1 MILAS
6 DKLSSA
12 SCLRIALVAYRDHPP
27 QDHTWL
33 LKTFPFTSDVNS
45 VRENLKTLYASG
57 GGDGPEASTAA
68 LNALTEL
75 DWRPDASK
83 MALLIT
89 DAPPHGIGVRPCPL
103 RHADSIRSMA
113 MACASRC
120 KFELTSQPRRLA
132 RRRRSAAARSRARL
146 ARDRPLRRRL
156 RAGAVRL
163 HLRDRVRTL

>member
-1 MILAS
+1 MTSSFCSMGSYISAATTHIHQICDMILAS

-33 LKTFPFTSDVNS
+33 LKTFPFTSDVSS
-45 VRENLKTLYASG
+45 VRENLKSLYASG

-89 DAPPHGIGVRPCPL
+89 DAPPHGIGVRWSIL
-103 RHADSIRSMA
+103 RLSLTACRSTA
-113 MACASRC
+113 MACAQLRGECS
-120 KFELTSQPRRLA
+120 LTRQPGRLA
-132 RRRRSAAARSRARL
+132 RRR
-146 ARDRPLRRRL
+146 
-156 RAGAVRL
+156 
-163 HLRDRVRTL
+163 